1 MLSRSQERLLRHL
14 GTFPDA
20 LSQAWDVPRDVSLPG
35 LSDAM
40 GVVRSGLNQPLTA
53 LLKNEYI
60 TVRVAHVIGGGSRRR
75 QVYHITETGRSWLA
89 NNPLEAPSPRPVPSN
104 DASHDGLA
112 VALVGRGNEL
122 ASLSELVNQHQ
133 QAVVCGLS
141 GVGKT
146 TLLRAWV
153 ARCGESVRCA
163 TMDELSDATSIVSAW
178 FSGDTESPTDS
189 DAMLEWVVEQNTSI
203 LVVDDVHLLDQ
214 RHRVQVL
221 GLLNGLHE
229 RGQTLVLAG
238 RLPLPE
244 SLDWPSLHLGTLS
257 PEEGQHLLGEH
268 LESELRFEVAKA
280 LDGHPMALHLYSEG
294 DPLPEAGEDI
304 QAFVEQTMLN
314 GLSEGG
320 LDALDQMV
328 LFPRPLPSDLAMG
341 AAFMDEL
348 DDRALLRWAP
358 SACDVEIQH
367 LIRNVRR
374 TMLSDERLQAL
385 HEQAAEHWA
394 SHLEEPA
401 YAVLHLYHHL
411 ALDSGDAPALMEEHF
426 ERLVAEQSGALA
438 VVYDRATQRRPDHE
452 DLHYWAGRIA
462 LHRQETNQV
471 RHHLD
476 NVRTESM
483 RNELAYGLALIEGR
497 SDEAE
502 RLLNVQLDQATDVQ
516 ACRWLVSAAVQRL
529 DDRLF
534 DEPYEGD
541 VEGVRT
547 LLQRIRLPDHPE
559 VRASLTVSVTLIQH
573 TLAMLEGDRERMEAL
588 VQSLQDLS
596 HDDDPIVLHARLKA
610 QLAFDVGSP
619 ADRSALHQR
628 TVSVQPSPFHAALV
642 NLTYAEHLQSTGD
655 PAAVKVHAALPHP
668 SAWSEPG
675 TPHHRYAARWWYL
688 KGHLDS
694 ASAAASL
701 REAARWFRQAG
712 CSQAARSAARKLHRV
727 L

>member
-1 MLSRSQERLLRHL
+1 
-14 GTFPDA
+14 
-20 LSQAWDVPRDVSLPG
+20 
-35 LSDAM
+35 M

-122 ASLSELVNQHQ
+122 ASLSELVTNHQ

-153 ARCGESVRCA
+153 ARCGESVRWA

-178 FSGDTESPTDS
+178 VSGDTEFPTDS
-189 DAMLEWVVEQNTSI
+189 DAMLEWVVERNTSI

-221 GLLNGLHE
+221 SLLNGLHE

-257 PEEGQHLLGEH
+257 P
-268 LESELRFEVAKA
+268 ELRFEVAKA

-341 AAFMDEL
+341 AAFIDEL

-374 TMLSDERLQAL
+374 TMLSDERLRAL

-394 SHLEEPA
+394 SHLDEPA

-426 ERLVAEQSGALA
+426 DRLVAEQSGALA

-483 RNELAYGLALIEGR
+483 RNELAYGLALVEGR

-502 RLLNVQLDQATDVQ
+502 RLLDAQLDQATDVQ
-516 ACRWLVSAAVQRL
+516 ACRWLISAAVQRL

-541 VEGVRT
+541 VDDVRT

-559 VRASLTVSVTLIQH
+559 VRASLTVSITLIQH
-573 TLAMLEGDRERMEAL
+573 TLAMFVGDRERMEAL

-619 ADRSALHQR
+619 ADRKALHQR
-628 TVSVQPSPFHAALV
+628 TVSAQPSPFHAALV

-655 PAAVKVHAALPHP
+655 PAAMEVHAALPHP

-694 ASAAASL
+694 ASAPASI